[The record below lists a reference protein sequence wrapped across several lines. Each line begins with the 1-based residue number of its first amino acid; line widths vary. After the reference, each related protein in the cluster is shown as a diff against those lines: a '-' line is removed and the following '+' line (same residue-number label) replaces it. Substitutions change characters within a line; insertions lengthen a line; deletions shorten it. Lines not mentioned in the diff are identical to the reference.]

1 MPEELL
7 AICREL
13 GITEDKVNIILRTTE
28 EGTDEKPVY
37 KLLDE
42 KGRILIPKEFR
53 QMAELESGDIVKL
66 SVSSGKI
73 MASKVDIVEM
83 GSQDPQAVEAYVNA
97 AVKHMS
103 PANRCTCG
111 KDSEIR
117 TAGGRYGLLRNKYR
131 AFEIRDDQVSQTL
144 VDGNLCSIA
153 EFIRHCDEGSIITL
167 HTMEGEPFLIGLS
180 KMFVFC
186 GDKAFL
192 DRQLIP
198 YLRSMG
204 GECV

>member
-1 MPEELL
+1 M
-7 AICREL
+7 
-13 GITEDKVNIILRTTE
+13 K
-28 EGTDEKPVY
+28 KPVY

-66 SVSSGKI
+66 SMSSGKI
-73 MASKVDIVEM
+73 VVSKVDIVEM

-103 PANRCTCG
+103 PA
-111 KDSEIR
+111 
-117 TAGGRYGLLRNKYR
+117 AGGRYGLLRNKYR
-131 AFEIRDDQVSQTL
+131 AFEIKDDQVSQTL

-153 EFIRHCDEGSIITL
+153 EFIRHCSEGSIITL

-204 GECV
+204 G

>member
-1 MPEELL
+1 MKD
-7 AICREL
+7 C
-13 GITEDKVNIILRTTE
+13 GIQSRYRGD
-28 EGTDEKPVY
+28 G
-37 KLLDE
+37 
-42 KGRILIPKEFR
+42 
-53 QMAELESGDIVKL
+53 ESGPAGSG
-66 SVSSGKI
+66 SVCKCGGKTYESGKT
-73 MASKVDIVEM
+73 
-83 GSQDPQAVEAYVNA
+83 GG
-97 AVKHMS
+97 
-103 PANRCTCG
+103 TCG

-153 EFIRHCDEGSIITL
+153 EFIRHCSEGSIITL

-204 GECV
+204 G

>member
-1 MPEELL
+1 M
-7 AICREL
+7 
-13 GITEDKVNIILRTTE
+13 K
-28 EGTDEKPVY
+28 KPVY

-73 MASKVDIVEM
+73 MVSKVDIVEM

-103 PANRCTCG
+103 P
-111 KDSEIR
+111 
-117 TAGGRYGLLRNKYR
+117 

-204 GECV
+204 GESV

>member
-1 MPEELL
+1 M
-7 AICREL
+7 
-13 GITEDKVNIILRTTE
+13 K
-28 EGTDEKPVY
+28 KPVY

-73 MASKVDIVEM
+73 MVSKVDIVEM

-103 PANRCTCG
+103 PAKQVALAARIL
-111 KDSEIR
+111 KFAQQE
-117 TAGGRYGLLRNKYR
+117 GRYGLLRNKYR

-204 GECV
+204 GESV

>member
-1 MPEELL
+1 M
-7 AICREL
+7 
-13 GITEDKVNIILRTTE
+13 K
-28 EGTDEKPVY
+28 KPVY

-73 MASKVDIVEM
+73 MVSKVDIVEM

-103 PANRCTCG
+103 PA
-111 KDSEIR
+111 KQV
-117 TAGGRYGLLRNKYR
+117 ALARYGLLRNKYR

-204 GECV
+204 GESV

>member
-1 MPEELL
+1 M
-7 AICREL
+7 
-13 GITEDKVNIILRTTE
+13 K
-28 EGTDEKPVY
+28 KPVY

-73 MASKVDIVEM
+73 MVSKVDIVEM

-103 PANRCTCG
+103 PA
-111 KDSEIR
+111 
-117 TAGGRYGLLRNKYR
+117 R
-131 AFEIRDDQVSQTL
+131 AFEIRDDQVSQML

-204 GECV
+204 GESV

>member
-1 MPEELL
+1 M
-7 AICREL
+7 
-13 GITEDKVNIILRTTE
+13 
-28 EGTDEKPVY
+28 
-37 KLLDE
+37 
-42 KGRILIPKEFR
+42 
-53 QMAELESGDIVKL
+53 
-66 SVSSGKI
+66 
-73 MASKVDIVEM
+73 
-83 GSQDPQAVEAYVNA
+83 
-97 AVKHMS
+97 
-103 PANRCTCG
+103 
-111 KDSEIR
+111 
-117 TAGGRYGLLRNKYR
+117 LRNKYR

-180 KMFVFC
+180 KMIVFC

-204 GECV
+204 GESV